1 MRVRAKPHRLR
12 PVTRALLWYPL
23 VCVAIAA
30 AFAVI
35 VWTDCGSLKAVGRCR
50 SEIAGETAWVLG
62 IVLVIGW
69 AVLGVLWL
77 VTYPIAAMR
86 TRGIA
91 EGFGPAGPR
100 SNPTPGPAGEQRG
113 AQSGRRPSP
122 GQAEEPGAADPVRPA
137 RAARHDSPG
146 ARNRG

>member
-1 MRVRAKPHRLR
+1 MRAGAKPHRLR
-12 PVTRALLWYPL
+12 PVTRALLWYPA

-30 AFAVI
+30 VFAVV
-35 VWTDCGSLKAVGRCR
+35 VWTHCGSLKAVGRCR

-91 EGFGPAGPR
+91 EGFGPAGPG
-100 SNPTPGPAGEQRG
+100 SDPTPGPAGEQRG
-113 AQSGRRPSP
+113 AESIRPSP
-122 GQAEEPGAADPVRPA
+122 PQSEERSAADPIRPA

-146 ARNRG
+146 ARHQG